1 MVSFSKLAMAASL
14 MASAVSAST
23 AAASAYTDK
32 LKDIKHIVFF
42 MQENRAFDH
51 YFGTMAGV
59 RGFKDPNILL
69 TDDKEIWYQPT
80 ASSDADYLLPWWL
93 NEDPKY
99 KESTECIIAG
109 SNDWT
114 PNHNSWNFGKI
125 NGWVTNNTAWSW
137 GYLKRSDIP
146 THFSIVEGWTIGDMY
161 QESVIGPT
169 NPNRVTWVSGTINI
183 NGSYPGDPEVNGGP
197 YIENYETPGCETNGD
212 IKYACYPLKWK
223 TVAEYLEEQGITWFV
238 YQDEDN
244 FDDNPFAWF
253 EQYQDADSGS
263 ALATKGV
270 GYAGLEAFYEQAAN
284 GTLPQISWIIGP
296 AELSEHPPYRPNDG
310 AWLQQRVLDAITSSP
325 LYNETALIVSYD
337 ETGGFGDHVPPVI
350 SPNGTVGEW
359 SYDPEHPE
367 NFVPSGP
374 GFRVP
379 FYVVS
384 PWTRGGKVFTE
395 PSDHNSQLLF
405 LEQWAKSIG
414 KKFTVKEMNPWR
426 RNHMS
431 NLVNMFDFEH
441 PILDIPAIANHSY
454 PHIDAKG
461 DYDGYSLCTEK
472 YYPTLPFS
480 RPPVPYG
487 KQTKQA
493 ALWTESG
500 YKQVRGQLTE
510 GRFLVFQRGSG
521 VHRYAL
527 AFNDKHKKLIY
538 TSKYAHPENVD
549 LELSDES
556 QRFYVVQVGNEFSH
570 NFYIKSASGYY
581 LHYSGHF
588 YKTQEEASIFTI
600 AYDRQWGYLIMHE
613 GQFLCTKTQS
623 GVAGLCKDA
632 QHFNIFSV
640 SY

>member
-1 MVSFSKLAMAASL
+1 MVSFSKVAIACGL
-14 MASAVSAST
+14 MTAAVSAST

-32 LKDIKHIVFF
+32 LTDIKHIVYF

-59 RGFKDPNILL
+59 RGFKDPNVLV
-69 TDDKEIWYQPT
+69 TDSKEIWYQPT
-80 ASSDADYLLPWWL
+80 ASNKAEYLLPWWL
-93 NEDPKY
+93 NEDPSY
-99 KESTECIIAG
+99 TQSTECIIAG

-137 GYLKRSDIP
+137 GHLKRSDIP
-146 THFSIVEGWTIGDMY
+146 THFSIVEGWTLSDMY

-183 NGSYPGDPEVNGGP
+183 NGSYPGNPEVNGGP

-212 IKYACYPLKWK
+212 ITYACYPLKWK
-223 TVAEYLEEQGITWFV
+223 TVGEYLEEQGISWFV
-238 YQDEDN
+238 YQDQDN

-253 EQYQDADSGS
+253 EQYQDAESGT
-263 ALATKGV
+263 ALASKGV
-270 GYAGLEAFYEQAAN
+270 GYAGLEAFYEQAVN
-284 GTLPQISWIIGP
+284 GTLPQVSWIIGP
-296 AELSEHPPYRPNDG
+296 AELSEHPPYQPKDG

-325 LYNETALIVSYD
+325 SYNETVLIVSYD
-337 ETGGFGDHVPPVI
+337 ETGGFGDHVPPVL

-384 PWTRGGKVFTE
+384 PWTRGGRVFTE

-405 LEQWAKSIG
+405 LEQWAKAVG
-414 KKFTVKEMNPWR
+414 KEFTIKEMNPWR

-441 PILDIPAIANHSY
+441 PRLDIPAIANTSY
-454 PHIDAKG
+454 PHIDSRG
-461 DYDGYSLCTEK
+461 NYDGYSLCTEK
-472 YYPTLPFS
+472 YYPSLPYS

-487 KQTKQA
+487 NQTEKDS
-493 ALWTESG
+493 LWTETG
-500 YKQVRGQLTE
+500 HKQLRGQLTE
-510 GRFLVFQRGSG
+510 GRYLVFQMSDRE
-521 VHRYAL
+521 HRYAL
-527 AFNDKHKKLIY
+527 AFNEKSKTLTY
-538 TSKYAHPENVD
+538 TSKHAHAENVD
-549 LELSDES
+549 VELEDAT
-556 QRFYVVQVGNEFSH
+556 QRFYVIQVGNEFSH
-570 NFYIKSASGYY
+570 NFYIKSAFGYY
-581 LHYSGHF
+581 LHYSGQFH
-588 YKTQEEASIFTI
+588 KTQAEASIFTI
-600 AYDRQWGYLIMHE
+600 IYDRQSGYTIQYD
-613 GQFLCTKTQS
+613 GRFVCKTRS
-623 GVAGLCKDA
+623 SVGYCKDA
-632 QHFNIFSV
+632 HHFNIFSV